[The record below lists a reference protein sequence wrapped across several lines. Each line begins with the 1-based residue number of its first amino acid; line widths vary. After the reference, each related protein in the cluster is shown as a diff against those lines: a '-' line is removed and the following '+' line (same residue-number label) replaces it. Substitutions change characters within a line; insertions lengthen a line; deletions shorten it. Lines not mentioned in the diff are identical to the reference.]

1 LENNNR
7 PLHNYASADSR
18 GMVAVNIKVLGI
30 GGAGNN
36 AVNNMLLAKIQNV
49 DFYAVNTDTQ
59 ALSLS
64 LADEEHRIQI
74 GKNLT
79 RGFGAGSDPK
89 IGYDAAK
96 ESENEIKELLEGTDL
111 LFLTAGM
118 GGGTG
123 TGATPFI
130 AKLARELNILT
141 IAVVTKPF
149 ETFEGRVRMQNALLG
164 IEELRRYVDALLIIP
179 NEKLNM
185 INEPGLSLMD
195 AFRSADE
202 ALRQGIQ
209 GITDIITRK
218 SLINLDYADVKKIVQ
233 NSGTAHIGIGEGA
246 GENRMR
252 QALKQAVSSPLLETD
267 IEGATSLIVFVR
279 GLPNLSTYEI
289 NEALSLVKEVV
300 SPDANIIVG
309 FDFDSTLEGKTEV
322 IITVIATGFNT
333 DNSETYDI
341 IPEKTKQDTQEPL
354 FQSEKIE
361 ISDKEIP
368 PFIKKLISTN

>member
-341 IPEKTKQDTQEPL
+341 IPEKIKQDTQEPL

>member
-1 LENNNR
+1 MDNNSI
-7 PLHNYASADSR
+7 HSYASADLK
-18 GMVAVNIKVLGI
+18 GTVAVDIKVLGI

-36 AVNNMLLAKIQNV
+36 AINNMLQANIKNV
-49 DFYAVNTDTQ
+49 SFYAVNTDTQ

-74 GKNLT
+74 GKELT
-79 RGFGAGSDPK
+79 RGFGTGSDPK
-89 IGYDAAK
+89 IGYEAAK
-96 ESENEIKELLEGTDL
+96 ESEKELQELLKGTDL

-123 TGATPFI
+123 TGATPYI
-130 AKLARELNILT
+130 AKLAKDMKILT

-149 ETFEGRVRMQNALLG
+149 ETFEGRVRMQNALSG
-164 IEELRRYVDALLIIP
+164 IEELRHYVDSLLVIP

-185 INEPGLSLMD
+185 INEPGLSLAD

-209 GITDIITRK
+209 GITDIITCK
-218 SLINLDYADVKKIVQ
+218 SFINLDYADVKKVVQ
-233 NSGTAHIGIGEGA
+233 NSGTAHIGIGEGS
-246 GENRMR
+246 GDNRMR

-267 IEGATSLIVFVR
+267 IEGATSLIVFVK
-279 GLPNLSTYEI
+279 GLPNLTTYEI

-309 FDFDSTLEGKTEV
+309 LDFDDTLAGKTEV
-322 IITVIATGFNT
+322 IITVIATGFNG
-333 DNSETYDI
+333 DESQTYDI
-341 IPEKTKQDTQEPL
+341 TLPAPPKEEEPKRA
-354 FQSEKIE
+354 FQSDKIE
-361 ISDKEIP
+361 IDDKEIP

>member
-1 LENNNR
+1 MENNNR

>member
-1 LENNNR
+1 
-7 PLHNYASADSR
+7 LHNYASADSR

>member
-1 LENNNR
+1 MENNNR

-130 AKLARELNILT
+130 AKLARELNVLT